1 MNDITEQEIT
11 STLKEKLD
19 EDKPL
24 DYIDFLIYDHGEDEE
39 PVELW
44 VDMYCDFQTNADDL
58 SDEDDEIPLPVH
70 DVSDI
75 LLDLKDDYSITH
87 VEYGI

>member
-1 MNDITEQEIT
+1 MKIITEQEII